1 MGRRG
6 TAAAESF
13 ALLMQGIAQGIHGL
27 RQKQAQESDDARAER
42 RLQMEEEH
50 FRGLQEERQLNR
62 QERVRHNLEQE
73 RLRQEAI
80 DKARKEDEKMRRM
93 QYILGAEFAGKSGPE
108 RQSYMEFI
116 DQTDPDRERGLDDA
130 AIIDKVSKPG
140 VQTFDYGG
148 NATLQMRLATL
159 NKTRRSLGLPD
170 ITPSGDTLTLS
181 HQGVKDLRAT
191 SDVLQDWR
199 ADNEEL
205 DRAIARTRP
214 KIESLGI
221 GGKEMSL
228 DRLRGLLRR
237 AREYDAMQR
246 GVAQSS
252 QAEQP
257 VPTAAG
263 VPELRE
269 AQNRDGNL
277 IRNRTDR
284 MVGALLGGEMGG
296 MEGQVPSAPMARA
309 SQLAGVFSTDPM
321 QRLSNWMELH
331 TAGYP
336 LMPPTLD
343 MAVDAAT
350 GVPQLKPEYFAM
362 MEQTQPG
369 MGQAANQMLQSMAS
383 VQQRNQQQF
392 GPQGA
397 GRDEAGRSRGQG
409 GYLQGQFPLGG
420 SPGERAAS
428 RASQSRPAPTQASP
442 MIPQGRTPQPGP
454 FNPMFGVGR

>member
-50 FRGLQEERQLNR
+50 FRGLQEERRLNR
-62 QERVRHNLEQE
+62 EERGRHNLEQE

-80 DKARKEDEKMRRM
+80 DKARKDEREMAE
-93 QYILGAEFAGKSGPE
+93 AEFVLGVRKGGGGANE
-108 RQSYMEFI
+108 RAQYMDFRDLTE
-116 DQTDPDRERGLDDA
+116 PLRAKGLDDQ
-130 AIIDKVSKPG
+130 AIVDALHKPG
-140 VQTFDYGG
+140 THTFEMNGVLQSRLDRMNAARKERGEAPVTPTG
-148 NATLQMRLATL
+148 NQ
-159 NKTRRSLGLPD
+159 
-170 ITPSGDTLTLS
+170 LTLS
-181 HQGVKDLRAT
+181 NSGIEELAATKDI
-191 SDVLQDWR
+191 LQDWKLSDEKLK
-199 ADNEEL
+199 AAFE
-205 DRAIARTRP
+205 RTRP
-214 KIESLGI
+214 PIENL
-221 GGKEMSL
+221 GGKGIRPE
-228 DRLRGLLRR
+228 RLMGML
-237 AREYDAMQR
+237 QR
-246 GVAQSS
+246 KRQWDEVQGGRQ
-252 QAEQP
+252 QAAAP
-257 VPTAAG
+257 VDAG

-296 MEGQVPSAPMARA
+296 MEGQAPSGPMATMA
-309 SQLAGVFSTDPM
+309 QLAGVFSTDPM
-321 QRLSNWMELH
+321 QRLTNWMELH

-369 MGQAANQMLQSMAS
+369 MGQAMNQMLQSMAS

>member
-50 FRGLQEERQLNR
+50 FRGLQEERRLNR
-62 QERVRHNLEQE
+62 EERGRHNLEQE

-80 DKARKEDEKMRRM
+80 DKARKEDRDLREME
-93 QYILGAEFAGKSGPE
+93 YVLGAEKGGSSAAERGP
-108 RQSYMEFI
+108 YMDFRDLTE
-116 DQTDPDRERGLDDA
+116 PLRAKGLDDK
-130 AIIDKVSKPG
+130 AILDALQKPG
-140 VQTFDYGG
+140 NYTFQYDPNDTVMAG
-148 NATLQMRLATL
+148 RLALL
-159 NKTRRSLGLPD
+159 NQQRKKLGQPE
-170 ITPSGDTLTLS
+170 ITPTGNELTLS
-181 HQGVKDLRAT
+181 HSGIQALRAT
-191 SDVLQDWR
+191 TDVLSDWG
-199 ADNEEL
+199 ASNKEL
-205 DRAIARTRP
+205 DKIMERTRP
-214 KIESLGI
+214 PIENL
-221 GGKEMSL
+221 GGKGIRPE
-228 DRLRGLLRR
+228 RLMGML
-237 AREYDAMQR
+237 QR
-246 GVAQSS
+246 KRQWDEVQGGRQQVA
-252 QAEQP
+252 AP
-257 VPTAAG
+257 VDAG

-296 MEGQVPSAPMARA
+296 MEGQVPNGPMARA

-362 MEQTQPG
+362 MEQAQPG

-383 VQQRNQQQF
+383 VQQRGQQ
-392 GPQGA
+392 A
-397 GRDEAGRSRGQG
+397 GQG
-409 GYLQGQFPLGG
+409 GLLSGQPMGQGA
-420 SPGERAAS
+420 GERAAS
-428 RASQSRPAPTQASP
+428 RAARPQSQPAQTQSSP
-442 MIPQGRTPQPGP
+442 LQQMGGPQAIIREQQRRKP
-454 FNPMFGVGR
+454 F